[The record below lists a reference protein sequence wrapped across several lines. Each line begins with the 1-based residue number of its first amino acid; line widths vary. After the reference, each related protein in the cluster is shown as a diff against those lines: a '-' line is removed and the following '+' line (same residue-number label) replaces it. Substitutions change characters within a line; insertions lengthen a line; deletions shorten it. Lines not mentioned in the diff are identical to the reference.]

1 VTAMRDGERD
11 DDPRGVKKRGSSWRS
26 MPSSLSTGNLNL
38 LEVGRKMLDAWS
50 PPRELSPPRKR
61 SRQMQMGRSNVASF
75 APMVPSDHR
84 GVAMFRGG
92 IVLLVVLALGFVAC
106 TTGSVMNARF
116 HGLLPHGVRRT
127 AETLSQKMQWDV
139 ASLAS
144 KRTPL
149 PDDIVH
155 DVDDR
160 DEYGLLTFHAQC
172 AALRRSGRDPGWP
185 LRDPSVDTLDGLDRL
200 GFPDATQLC
209 EAMDNLPRTLR
220 VYTHKQGLETR
231 RRYNTARLA
240 PTFNRGYDIEEH
252 IVTHV
257 QRGPFAET
265 NVSR

>member
-1 VTAMRDGERD
+1 MRDGERD

-26 MPSSLSTGNLNL
+26 MRSSMSTGNLNL

-84 GVAMFRGG
+84 SVAMFRGG

-155 DVDDR
+155 DDDFR

-200 GFPDATQLC
+200 GFSDAAQLC

-220 VYTHKQGLETR
+220 VYTHKVNKETR
-231 RRYNTARLA
+231 RRYNAARLA

-257 QRGPFAET
+257 SHGPFTET